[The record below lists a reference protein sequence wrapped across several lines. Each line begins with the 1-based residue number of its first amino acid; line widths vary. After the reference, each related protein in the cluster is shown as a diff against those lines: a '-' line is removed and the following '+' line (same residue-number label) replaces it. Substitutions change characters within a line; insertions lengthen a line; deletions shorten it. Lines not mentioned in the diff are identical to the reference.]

1 VSEEEKEEISMAILY
16 EDKNENVNIK
26 TDKILLFG
34 YFL

>member
-1 VSEEEKEEISMAILY
+1 VSEEEKEEISMDIL
-16 EDKNENVNIK
+16 DKDENEKIILK